1 MSAASRR
8 SPIILWTLVAVAAF
22 GSTALA
28 ADVPPAACAEL
39 RGSVRPEPAWYASVC
54 LSGARVVSDRGPRQ
68 PQVPGDTAYM
78 LNLSAQAPNAQT
90 LLGFALPNADAPS
103 PLGTQARSLFAM
115 DFDDPSGVLWA
126 IDDASRELGRLDTTN
141 AGFTSVVVV
150 TGVAA
155 GDTITGLAIDPRRGG
170 SYIST
175 SSGSASSLYALDRA
189 TGVAT
194 LRGAITGFPAVVDI
208 AMDCEGLLIGHDVS
222 LDQMLEIDPLNGAPT
237 LIGSTGLDASFSQGM
252 DFDNSDGTLYAWIH
266 QGNGQSLLTTVDL
279 QAGTATPVAT
289 PPSGQYEGAIPNC
302 CFSPKGNFNSDASV
316 DLLFRHTGSNR
327 QVVWLMSGVERLNG
341 TLVTP
346 DPGAD
351 WRAVGSDD
359 FDDDSS
365 PGDGPDGY
373 RSDLLLR
380 NVSTGALEFWLMNG
394 TTRVGPPIPLGGAT
408 PLPLEWELAATGDFD
423 ADDNPDLLWRHTLT
437 GQLLVWRMA
446 ATTKLGE
453 LVPSPDHAANA
464 NWTVRAALDFDH
476 DGWRD
481 LLWYNGSSGKLVL
494 WLLDGALVRRS
505 GSFTQPAA
513 AADANWNVVA
523 GGDYGQGP
531 AGPACSSDIVWRNES
546 SGKIV
551 VWRMDFAGQRAS
563 GTFLN
568 PPAPTDLRWRPIGP
582 R

>member
-1 MSAASRR
+1 MNAASRR
-8 SPIILWTLVAVAAF
+8 SAAILSTLAWATF
-22 GSTALA
+22 GSA
-28 ADVPPAACAEL
+28 APAPDAHASACAAL
-39 RGSVRPEPAWYASVC
+39 RGSVRPEPAWYARAC
-54 LSGARVVSDRGPRQ
+54 LPAARTAPDPARQ
-68 PQVPGDTAYM
+68 PDVPGDTAYM
-78 LNLSAQAPNAQT
+78 LNLSALAPNPQS
-90 LLGFALPNADAPS
+90 LLSFALPAA
-103 PLGTQARSLFAM
+103 GTPGLIGAQARSLFAM

-126 IDDASRELGRLDTTN
+126 IDDATRELGRLDTTS
-141 AGFTSVVVV
+141 AGFTAVAVVS
-150 TGVAA
+150 GVPA
-155 GDTITGLAIDPRRGG
+155 GETITGLTIDPRRGS

-194 LRGAITGFPAVVDI
+194 LRGPIAGFPAVVDI
-208 AMDCEGLLIGHDVS
+208 AVDCDGLLVGHDVS
-222 LDQMLEIDPLNGAPT
+222 LDQILEIDPLTGAPT
-237 LIGSTGLDASFSQGM
+237 LIGGTGLDASFAQGM

-266 QGNGQSLLTTVDL
+266 QGGGQSLLATIDL
-279 QAGTATPVAT
+279 GTGTATPVAT
-289 PPSGQYEGAIPNC
+289 PPAGQYEGAIPNC
-302 CFSPKGNFNSDASV
+302 CFSSKGNFNTDKSV
-316 DLLFRHTGSNR
+316 DLLFRHTDSNR
-327 QVVWLMSGVERLNG
+327 QVIWLMNGVDRLSG

-346 DPGAD
+346 DPSAD

-380 NVSTGALEFWLMNG
+380 NFSTGALEFWLMNG
-394 TTRVGPPIPLGGAT
+394 TARVGPPIALGGSA

-423 ADDNPDLLWRHTLT
+423 ADENPDLLWRHTLT
-437 GQLLVWRMA
+437 GQLLVWRMG

-481 LLWYNGSSGKLVL
+481 LLWYNETSGRLVL
-494 WLLDGALVRRS
+494 WLLDAALVRKS
-505 GSFTQPAA
+505 GLFTAPATA
-513 AADANWNVVA
+513 SDANWKVVA

-531 AGPACSSDIVWRNES
+531 VPAPACSSDIVWRNET

-563 GTFLN
+563 GAFLN
-568 PPAPTDLRWRPIGP
+568 PPAPADARWRPIGP